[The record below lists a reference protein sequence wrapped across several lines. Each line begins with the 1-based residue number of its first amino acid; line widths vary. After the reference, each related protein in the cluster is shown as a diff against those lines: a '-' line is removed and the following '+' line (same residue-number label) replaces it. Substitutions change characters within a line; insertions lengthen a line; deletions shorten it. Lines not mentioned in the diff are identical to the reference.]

1 MNKKYQIFISSTY
14 EDLKEERS
22 KVVATILKANHFP
35 IGMEMFSADNVE
47 QWEQIKRTIDSS
59 DYYVLII
66 KKRYGS
72 LTKEG
77 ISYTEKEFNY
87 ATQQKIPVLAFVV
100 SDEASISNK
109 DIEDNPDKMAKLKSF
124 VKRVTTMY
132 PCDFWKNTDEL
143 CTSVS
148 QALQK
153 QFENNQ
159 RIGWIKNNGIATEND
174 IKNMN
179 EDTLFQMRKEIEYEL
194 LRRQS
199 DIRLSYDFW
208 DSIDEKLWR
217 NLKKQTYIDN
227 FNRQI
232 VLEFI
237 NEKSAK
243 VTISTQIEF
252 VNVKNGIRYYSA
264 NPRFETEEQ
273 AISYCHEEYN
283 INGKSYLY
291 QIEKK
296 ISKDENRQF
305 PYLVSNEIP
314 LIYEKGTIIINHK
327 ISYVLKPEEFLHV
340 YQLIFPCRSF
350 WVTIMLKNNIDEKY
364 RIRTGTFSSFN
375 VHTYENDNKYRKEYR
390 KGDIGTITISK
401 WALPGSGYT
410 VVLQKTE

>member
-1 MNKKYQIFISSTY
+1 M
-14 EDLKEERS
+14 
-22 KVVATILKANHFP
+22 
-35 IGMEMFSADNVE
+35 
-47 QWEQIKRTIDSS
+47 
-59 DYYVLII
+59 
-66 KKRYGS
+66 
-72 LTKEG
+72 
-77 ISYTEKEFNY
+77 
-87 ATQQKIPVLAFVV
+87 LAFVV

-109 DIEDNPDKMAKLKSF
+109 DIEDDPKKMDKLKTF
-124 VKRVTTMY
+124 VSRVTKMY
-132 PCDFWKNTDEL
+132 PCDFWKNVDDL
-143 CTSVS
+143 CTRVS

-153 QFENNQ
+153 QFENNE
-159 RIGWIKNNGIATEND
+159 RIGWIRNNGIATEND

-208 DSIDEKLWR
+208 DSIDEKLW
-217 NLKKQTYIDN
+217 NNIKKQTYIDN

-232 VLEFI
+232 VIEFT
-237 NEKSAK
+237 NEDSGK

-252 VNVKNGIRYYSA
+252 ANVKNGIKYYSA

-273 AISYCHEEYN
+273 AMSYCHEEYS
-283 INGKSYLY
+283 INGKSYVSE
-291 QIEKK
+291 IKKK
-296 ISKDENRQF
+296 IIPDENRQF

-314 LIYEKGTIIINHK
+314 LIYEEGSILIEHK
-327 ISYVLKPEEFLHV
+327 ISYILKPEEFLHV

-375 VHTYENDNKYRKEYR
+375 VHTHENDNKYRQEYR

-410 VVLQKTE
+410 VVLQKTK

>member
-22 KVVATILKANHFP
+22 KVVATILKSNHFP

-59 DYYVLII
+59 DYYILII

-109 DIEDNPDKMAKLKSF
+109 DIEDDPKKMDKLKTLVS
-124 VKRVTTMY
+124 RVTKMY
-132 PCDFWKNTDEL
+132 PCDFWKNVDDL
-143 CTSVS
+143 CTRVS

-153 QFENNQ
+153 QFENNE
-159 RIGWIKNNGIATEND
+159 RIGWIRNTGIATENEL
-174 IKNMN
+174 KNIN

-208 DSIDEKLWR
+208 DSIDEKLW
-217 NLKKQTYIDN
+217 NNIKKQTYIDN

-232 VLEFI
+232 VIEFTG
-237 NEKSAK
+237 EDSGK

-252 VNVKNGIRYYSA
+252 ANVKNGIKYYSA

-273 AISYCHEEYN
+273 AKSYCHEEYS
-283 INGKSYLY
+283 INGESYVSE
-291 QIEKK
+291 IKKK
-296 ISKDENRQF
+296 IIPDANRQF

-314 LIYEKGTIIINHK
+314 LIYEKGSILIEHK
-327 ISYVLKPEEFLHV
+327 ISYILKPEEFLHV

-375 VHTYENDNKYRKEYR
+375 VHTHENDNKYRQEYR

-410 VVLQKTE
+410 VVLQKTK

>member
-1 MNKKYQIFISSTY
+1 MNTKYQIFISSTY

-22 KVVATILKANHFP
+22 KVVATILKSNHFP

-59 DYYVLII
+59 DYYILII

-109 DIEDNPDKMAKLKSF
+109 DIEDDPKKMDKLKTLVS
-124 VKRVTTMY
+124 RVTKMY
-132 PCDFWKNTDEL
+132 PCDFWKNVDDL
-143 CTSVS
+143 CTRVS

-153 QFENNQ
+153 QFENNE
-159 RIGWIKNNGIATEND
+159 RIGWIRNTGIATENEL
-174 IKNMN
+174 KNIN

-208 DSIDEKLWR
+208 DSIDEKLW
-217 NLKKQTYIDN
+217 NNIKKQTYIDN

-232 VLEFI
+232 VIEFTG
-237 NEKSAK
+237 EDSGK

-252 VNVKNGIRYYSA
+252 ANVKNGIKYYSA

-273 AISYCHEEYN
+273 AKSYCHEEYS
-283 INGKSYLY
+283 INGESYVSE
-291 QIEKK
+291 IKKK
-296 ISKDENRQF
+296 IIPDANRQF

-314 LIYEKGTIIINHK
+314 LIYEKGSILIEHK
-327 ISYVLKPEEFLHV
+327 ISYILKPEEFLHV

-375 VHTYENDNKYRKEYR
+375 VHTHENDNKYRQEYR

-410 VVLQKTE
+410 VVLQKTK

>member
-1 MNKKYQIFISSTY
+1 MDKKYQIFISSTY

-35 IGMEMFSADNVE
+35 IGMEMFSADNIE
-47 QWEQIKRTIDSS
+47 QWEQIKKTIDSS

-87 ATQQKIPVLAFVV
+87 ATQQKIPVLAFIV

-109 DIEDNPDKMAKLKSF
+109 DIENNPNKMIKLKRF
-124 VKRVTTMY
+124 VNRVTKMY
-132 PCDFWKNTDEL
+132 PCDFWNNADEL
-143 CTSVS
+143 CTKIS

-153 QFENNQ
+153 QFSCNE
-159 RIGWIKNNGIATEND
+159 RAGWIKNTGLVVENI

-179 EDTLFQMRKEIEYEL
+179 EDTLVQMRKEIEYEL
-194 LRRQS
+194 LDRQS
-199 DIRLSYDFW
+199 NIRLSYDFW
-208 DSIDEKLWR
+208 DAIDEKIWHTI
-217 NLKKQTYIDN
+217 KKQTYIDN

-232 VLEFI
+232 VLELCDD
-237 NEKSAK
+237 NTAK

-252 VNVKNGIRYYSA
+252 VNVKNEVRYYSA

-273 AISYCHEEYN
+273 ALSYCHEEFN
-283 INGKSYLY
+283 INGKSYLDK
-291 QIEKK
+291 IEKR
-296 ISKDENRQF
+296 IFKDKNRQF

-314 LIYEKGTIIINHK
+314 LDYKEGPILVNHK

-350 WVTIMLKNNIDEKY
+350 WVTIMIKNNIDEKY

-375 VHTYENDNKYRKEYR
+375 VHTYENDNQYRQEYR

-410 VVLQKTE
+410 VVLQKTK

>member
-22 KVVATILKANHFP
+22 KVVATILKSNHFP

-47 QWEQIKRTIDSS
+47 QWEQIKRTINSS
-59 DYYVLII
+59 DYYILII

-87 ATQQKIPVLAFVV
+87 ATRQKIPVLAFIV

-109 DIEDNPDKMAKLKSF
+109 DIEDDPKKMDKLRTF
-124 VKRVTTMY
+124 VSRVTKMY
-132 PCDFWKNTDEL
+132 PCDFWKNVDDL
-143 CTSVS
+143 CTRVS

-153 QFENNQ
+153 QFENNE
-159 RIGWIKNNGIATEND
+159 RIGWIRNTGIATENEL
-174 IKNMN
+174 KNIN

-208 DSIDEKLWR
+208 DSIDEKLW
-217 NLKKQTYIDN
+217 NNIKKQTYIDN

-232 VLEFI
+232 VIEFTG
-237 NEKSAK
+237 EDSGK

-252 VNVKNGIRYYSA
+252 ANVKNGIKYYSA

-273 AISYCHEEYN
+273 AKSYCHEEYS
-283 INGKSYLY
+283 INGESYVSE
-291 QIEKK
+291 IKKK
-296 ISKDENRQF
+296 IIPDANRQF

-314 LIYEKGTIIINHK
+314 LIYEKGSILIEHK
-327 ISYVLKPEEFLHV
+327 ISYILKPEEFLHV

-375 VHTYENDNKYRKEYR
+375 VHTHDNDNKYRQEYR

-410 VVLQKTE
+410 VVLQKN

>member
-22 KVVATILKANHFP
+22 KVVATILKSNHFP

-47 QWEQIKRTIDSS
+47 QWEQIKRTINSS
-59 DYYVLII
+59 DYYILII

-87 ATQQKIPVLAFVV
+87 ATRQKIPVLAFIV

-109 DIEDNPDKMAKLKSF
+109 DIEDDPKKMDKLRTFVSRVAK
-124 VKRVTTMY
+124 MY
-132 PCDFWKNTDEL
+132 PCDFWKNVDDL
-143 CTSVS
+143 CTRVS

-153 QFENNQ
+153 QFENNE
-159 RIGWIKNNGIATEND
+159 RIGWIRNNGIATEND

-199 DIRLSYDFW
+199 DLRLSYDFW
-208 DSIDEKLWR
+208 DDIDEKLW
-217 NLKKQTYIDN
+217 NNIKKQTYIDN

-232 VLEFI
+232 VIEFT
-237 NEKSAK
+237 NEDSGK

-252 VNVKNGIRYYSA
+252 ANVKNGIKYYSA

-273 AISYCHEEYN
+273 ALSYCHEEYS
-283 INGKSYLY
+283 INGKSY
-291 QIEKK
+291 ISEIKKK
-296 ISKDENRQF
+296 IIPDANRQF

-314 LIYEKGTIIINHK
+314 LIYEKGSILIEHR
-327 ISYVLKPEEFLHV
+327 ISYILKPEQFLHV

-375 VHTYENDNKYRKEYR
+375 VHTHDNDNKYRQEYR

-410 VVLQKTE
+410 VVLQKN

>member
-22 KVVATILKANHFP
+22 KVVATILKSNHFP

-59 DYYVLII
+59 DYYILII

-87 ATQQKIPVLAFVV
+87 ATRQKIPVLAFIV

-109 DIEDNPDKMAKLKSF
+109 DIEDDPKKMDKLRTFVSRVAK
-124 VKRVTTMY
+124 MY
-132 PCDFWKNTDEL
+132 PCDFWKNVDDL
-143 CTSVS
+143 CTRVS

-153 QFENNQ
+153 QFENNE
-159 RIGWIKNNGIATEND
+159 RIGCIRNNGIATEND

-199 DIRLSYDFW
+199 DLRLSYDFW
-208 DSIDEKLWR
+208 DDIDEKLW
-217 NLKKQTYIDN
+217 NNIKKQTYIDN

-232 VLEFI
+232 VIEFT
-237 NEKSAK
+237 NEDSGK

-252 VNVKNGIRYYSA
+252 ANVKNGIKYYSA

-273 AISYCHEEYN
+273 ALSYCHEEYS
-283 INGKSYLY
+283 INGKSY
-291 QIEKK
+291 ISEIKKK
-296 ISKDENRQF
+296 IIPDANRQF

-314 LIYEKGTIIINHK
+314 LIYEKGSILIEHR
-327 ISYVLKPEEFLHV
+327 ISYILKPEQFLHV

-375 VHTYENDNKYRKEYR
+375 VHTHDNDNKYRQEYR

-410 VVLQKTE
+410 VVLHKN